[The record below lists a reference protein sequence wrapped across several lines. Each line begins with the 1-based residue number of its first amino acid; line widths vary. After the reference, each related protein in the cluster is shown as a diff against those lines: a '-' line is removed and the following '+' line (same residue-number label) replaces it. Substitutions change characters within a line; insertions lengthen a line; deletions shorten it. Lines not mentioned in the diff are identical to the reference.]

1 MKGKNTLP
9 DQTHHCDADGPMGE
23 ARERRAGLGW
33 NSERPAADSFV
44 EAVPNPFVEKL
55 QARINDQSRHRKPLG
70 IQPSAGFSPERALA
84 AYTARSLAA
93 ARLRAAGPREC
104 ADHARQ
110 PSDLAQDGKRWRV
123 VFLRH
128 NAALGK

>member
-33 NSERPAADSFV
+33 NSELTAADSFV

-55 QARINDQSRHRKPLG
+55 QARINLVTASPWVSSRAPDSPLNARS
-70 IQPSAGFSPERALA
+70 Q
-84 AYTARSLAA
+84 AYAARSLAA
-93 ARLRAAGPREC
+93 ARLRA
-104 ADHARQ
+104 D
-110 PSDLAQDGKRWRV
+110 
-123 VFLRH
+123 
-128 NAALGK
+128 

>member
-33 NSERPAADSFV
+33 NSEPTAADSFV

-55 QARINDQSRHRKPLG
+55 QARINLVTASPWVSSRAPDSPLN
-70 IQPSAGFSPERALA
+70 
-84 AYTARSLAA
+84 ARSQLTQHAA
-93 ARLRAAGPREC
+93 WPQQG
-104 ADHARQ
+104 
-110 PSDLAQDGKRWRV
+110 
-123 VFLRH
+123 
-128 NAALGK
+128 

>member
-33 NSERPAADSFV
+33 NSELTAADSFV

-84 AYTARSLAA
+84 PYAARSLAA
-93 ARLRAAGPREC
+93 ARLRA
-104 ADHARQ
+104 D
-110 PSDLAQDGKRWRV
+110 
-123 VFLRH
+123 
-128 NAALGK
+128 